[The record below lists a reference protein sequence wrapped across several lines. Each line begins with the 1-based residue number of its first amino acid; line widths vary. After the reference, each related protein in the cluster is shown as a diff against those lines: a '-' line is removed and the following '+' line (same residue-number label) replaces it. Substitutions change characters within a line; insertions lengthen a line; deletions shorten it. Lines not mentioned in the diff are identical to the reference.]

1 MFQQLMTL
9 HCHASQVH
17 ARTFSIP
24 QQAQHRCGMMMMM
37 MMMMMIA
44 TARIA
49 TSAVQLLRMCMK
61 LNQHQNSITVCFAIT
76 LHAMSRPGW
85 AHRLLYVV
93 LCSFMVHLDTYLL
106 CLNDCK

>member
-24 QQAQHRCGMMMMM
+24 QHAQHRCGMMMMMM

-49 TSAVQLLRMCMK
+49 TSAAQLLRMCMK
-61 LNQHQNSITVCFAIT
+61 LNQHQNSISVCFAIT
-76 LHAMSRPGW
+76 LHAKS
-85 AHRLLYVV
+85 
-93 LCSFMVHLDTYLL
+93 
-106 CLNDCK
+106 